1 MMTGLKDL
9 LDSLDT
15 PGGHIGVLI
24 LLVLLGVAL
33 STFHI
38 AKGEDILVGAFAA
51 LLAML
56 RGTVTNSSR
65 TISHTEQSQS

>member
-1 MMTGLKDL
+1 MNGLKEF

-15 PGGHIGVLI
+15 PGGHIAVLVG
-24 LLVLLGVAL
+24 LVVLGVTLVAC
-33 STFHI
+33 HVV
-38 AKGEDILVGAFAA
+38 KGEDILVGAFAA

-65 TISHTEQSQS
+65 TNGTA